1 MRVYLDNYRTTK
13 LAPEVLAA
21 MRPYL
26 TKKFQLPS
34 GLYSG
39 ALENQK
45 KVAECRKL
53 IAEYLNVTPEEIYFI
68 PDASWGNRLILENI
82 PEIFPSIS
90 KPHVLTS
97 IIEHSSILTPLKKLE
112 KLGRI
117 TATYLKV
124 NRDGLL
130 ETCQLSNVNCQLL
143 SCSHFNH
150 AIGVTPDLE
159 KIFQLKQQDPALKI
173 HLNAEFSFGKIKY
186 DLQKMPLDFLTA
198 SADKFHGPQGI
209 GLMYAR
215 KPFQFS
221 FQKEIDD
228 TTNIAGIVG
237 LTKAVELCQ
246 LPVASCQLPVYFWNK
261 LQKEIP
267 HLELNGSLEYR
278 DFYNLNVT
286 FKGIEGE
293 ALALR
298 LNLEGIAVSTGSAC
312 AQKNLQSDYVI
323 IALGKPYEDSHGSL
337 RFTFSRYTTQKEL
350 DYTVGKLKKIV
361 RELRAISPL

>member
-82 PEIFPSIS
+82 QEILPNIP
-90 KPHVLTS
+90 KPHVVTS

-246 LPVASCQLPVYFWNK
+246 LPVASCQFIFGISCKKKFPTWN
-261 LQKEIP
+261 
-267 HLELNGSLEYR
+267 
-278 DFYNLNVT
+278 
-286 FKGIEGE
+286 
-293 ALALR
+293 
-298 LNLEGIAVSTGSAC
+298 
-312 AQKNLQSDYVI
+312 
-323 IALGKPYEDSHGSL
+323 
-337 RFTFSRYTTQKEL
+337 
-350 DYTVGKLKKIV
+350 
-361 RELRAISPL
+361 